1 MLRHMRHGIT
11 HRMIEAF
18 RAVVAAGNISH
29 AAAAL
34 NVSQPSVSRLI
45 SDLEARLG
53 LVLFDR
59 RGPRLTV
66 RTEAL
71 ELYDEV
77 EQSFQGL
84 ERVVQR
90 GRRIAASRS
99 GAFTIAAIPTVALT
113 ILPQVLAGLRQRL
126 NVPEVRLHIGHSQ
139 AVLLQLI
146 NRHCDIAISTM
157 HASEATG
164 RLVAWFEVPY
174 VLLVPSGHSL
184 TALNRAALPSDLVK
198 EPLIVLGE
206 GSQTR
211 LSLERSFSEAGH
223 TPRIVAETHQALS
236 ASQFVLSGFGVA
248 VADSL
253 AGYWHVAM
261 GGRVLPWSGEAVFS
275 FGIYS
280 TGSSASDMLV
290 ESFADEIRKYVE
302 AAQNKL

>member
-1 MLRHMRHGIT
+1 MRHGIT

-18 RAVVAAGNISH
+18 RAVVAAGNISQ

-66 RTEAL
+66 RAEAL

-99 GAFTIAAIPTVALT
+99 GALTIAAIPTVALT
-113 ILPQVLAGLRQRL
+113 ILPQVLAGLRQHRD
-126 NVPEVRLHIGHSQ
+126 VPEVRLHIGHSQ
-139 AVLLQLI
+139 AVLLQLV
-146 NRHCDIAISTM
+146 NRHCDVAISTM

-164 RLVAWFEVPY
+164 RLMAWFEVPY
-174 VLLVPSGHSL
+174 VLLVPSEHRL
-184 TALNRAALPSDLVK
+184 TTLDRAALPSDIIN

-211 LSLERSFSEAGH
+211 LSVERSFSEAGH
-223 TPRIVAETHQALS
+223 APRIVAETHQALS

-248 VADSL
+248 VADNL
-253 AGYWHVAM
+253 AGHWHVAM
-261 GGRVLPWSGEAVFS
+261 GGKVLPWAGEAFFS
-275 FGIYS
+275 FGLYS
-280 TGSSASDMLV
+280 TGASVLDALV
-290 ESFADEIRKYVE
+290 EDLASAIRNYVE
-302 AAQNKL
+302 VAQR